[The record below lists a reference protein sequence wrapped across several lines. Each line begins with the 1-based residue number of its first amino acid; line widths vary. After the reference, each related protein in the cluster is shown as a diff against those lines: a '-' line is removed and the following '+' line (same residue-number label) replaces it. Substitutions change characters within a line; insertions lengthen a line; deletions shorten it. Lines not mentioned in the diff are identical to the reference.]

1 MSACLPII
9 GSLLRTKMS
18 PAGRSRSSGGN
29 KYRFSRSN
37 KRSSQSAGAVSY
49 GLESS
54 DRRKDSGPLSNKKP
68 TVTATVYTRDTQSDE
83 EMAVPLREVEG
94 PTGR

>member
-1 MSACLPII
+1 
-9 GSLLRTKMS
+9 MS
-18 PAGRSRSSGGN
+18 PASRSRSSGGN

-68 TVTATVYTRDTQSDE
+68 TVTATVYSRDTQSDE